1 MQKVLRRTALAE
13 RQAARAAKV
22 RKSKRASEQ
31 RILDRQDS
39 VLRRRSAITNLK
51 QARIARREDWQLGP
65 LAPRRDVGAQKDT
78 YGTADTRT
86 LRGKEVPKQERM
98 RFWPIMV
105 GDRVVVMEGREK
117 GKIGMVKGTDKEREE
132 LTVEG
137 LNKVDFA
144 IPKHMLIN
152 EMDKRPVRSMETP
165 FPITAVR
172 LVYPLPHPE
181 TGIVRDVVV
190 KKLVADNDKR
200 YIPGL
205 GTQIPWPPKEP
216 EKHED
221 HDEDTLRMEVEAAT
235 WVPTLLRPP
244 MPPSVIDELRNKY
257 SVFRTRHDDEYIA
270 KKMAEDVE
278 SQRRRGMRATM
289 RTPVKQLNRKERA
302 EKQARGKPELS
313 EDMLAKIGEL
323 MAAKKG
329 SGSLEEPPPA

>member
-1 MQKVLRRTALAE
+1 
-13 RQAARAAKV
+13 
-22 RKSKRASEQ
+22 
-31 RILDRQDS
+31 
-39 VLRRRSAITNLK
+39 
-51 QARIARREDWQLGP
+51 
-65 LAPRRDVGAQKDT
+65 
-78 YGTADTRT
+78 
-86 LRGKEVPKQERM
+86 
-98 RFWPIMV
+98 
-105 GDRVVVMEGREK
+105 
-117 GKIGMVKGTDKEREE
+117 
-132 LTVEG
+132 
-137 LNKVDFA
+137 
-144 IPKHMLIN
+144 MLIN